1 VSKRWYPFC
10 RAAGRLFA
18 MSLTRNDHPPLDLIP
33 VLACGLLALFGCA
46 TRVPPAALAWKDAI
60 PHAAPAGDLNF
71 VTGVGY
77 LKVETD
83 TDLRMIGRDTYYN
96 LRRPY
101 DLYSADGHLLE
112 ADVDNRDGRTGEEP
126 VVRPTAPGRY
136 IVASVYGTTYR
147 KVQVEVRSGAVT
159 EVPEA
164 LLRDSPPVFAR

>member
-1 VSKRWYPFC
+1 MN
-10 RAAGRLFA
+10 FA
-18 MSLTRNDHPPLDLIP
+18 RNNHALLDPVPL
-33 VLACGLLALFGCA
+33 LASGLVALFGCA
-46 TRVPPAALAWKDAI
+46 TRVPPAAVSWKDAI

-83 TDLRMIGRDTYYN
+83 TDLRVIGRDTYYN

-101 DLYSADGHLLE
+101 DLYSDDGRLLE

-147 KVQVEVRSGAVT
+147 RVQVEVRSGALT

-164 LLRDSPPVFAR
+164 LLREAPPVFAR

>member
-1 VSKRWYPFC
+1 
-10 RAAGRLFA
+10 
-18 MSLTRNDHPPLDLIP
+18 
-33 VLACGLLALFGCA
+33 
-46 TRVPPAALAWKDAI
+46 
-60 PHAAPAGDLNF
+60 
-71 VTGVGY
+71 
-77 LKVETD
+77 
-83 TDLRMIGRDTYYN
+83 MIGRDTYYN